1 MFDHLKSHIVL
12 KELHEVVAGK
22 HFVANIIVK
31 KNLDVNNWWPILLKD
46 IHELCRSYDS
56 CQKIK
61 NKKSSQVGNNTSKI
75 TFYEVGSRFY
85 RSN

>member
-56 CQKIK
+56 C
-61 NKKSSQVGNNTSKI
+61 
-75 TFYEVGSRFY
+75 
-85 RSN
+85 